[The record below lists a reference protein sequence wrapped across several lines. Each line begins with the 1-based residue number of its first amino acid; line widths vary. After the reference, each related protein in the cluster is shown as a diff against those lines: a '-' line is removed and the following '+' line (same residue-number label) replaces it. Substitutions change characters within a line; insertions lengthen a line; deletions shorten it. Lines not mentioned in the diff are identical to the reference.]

1 MYVFT
6 TARVHVLTP
15 SKGMLAGSERF
26 GLIGETILKRQTALC
41 GLWTAEMWHVCMI
54 AGWNYGIY
62 LAKRYVDSSL
72 SALAPGQCKYIDPC
86 Q

>member
-26 GLIGETILKRQTALC
+26 GLIGETILKRQMALF
-41 GLWTAEMWHVCMI
+41 GLWTAETSLVCMI
-54 AGWNYGIY
+54 AEWNYGIC
-62 LAKRYVDSSL
+62 LAKRYVASNL
-72 SALAPGQCKYIDPC
+72 LASAPS
-86 Q
+86 